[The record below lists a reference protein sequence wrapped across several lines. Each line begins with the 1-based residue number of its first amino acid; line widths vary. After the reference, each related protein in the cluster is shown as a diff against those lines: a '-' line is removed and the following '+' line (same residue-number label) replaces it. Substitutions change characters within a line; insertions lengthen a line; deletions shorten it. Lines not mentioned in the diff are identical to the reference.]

1 MGKIDVIETI
11 IKITIQSLWIEEMK
25 SKIEDTLENHI
36 IIYNYVVANIDEPVS
51 RESIKKILRKWE
63 K

>member
-25 SKIEDTLENHI
+25 SKIEDILENHI